1 MKTKLVNEN
10 FKSDWVKNLLIAR
23 GVDVARMEEFLH
35 PSWANISSPDL
46 LKNVSRAAQRILEA
60 VNDKEHI
67 GLVVDCD
74 VDGVTSATIIY
85 RYLHTV
91 DPNVKITYFFH
102 DGKQHGLEDCWEKFV
117 EAGVDLV
124 IEPDAG
130 INDKKYH
137 DLLGEEGIDTVVLDH
152 HEYEGGGFSKYAIY
166 VDNQI
171 SPNYPNKSLA
181 GCGVTWQT
189 CREMDKLLIKDYA
202 DK

>member
-91 DPNVKITYFFH
+91 DPNVEITYFFH
-102 DGKQHGLEDCWEKFV
+102 DGKQHGLEDCWESLLK
-117 EAGVDLV
+117 LV
-124 IEPDAG
+124 WI
-130 INDKKYH
+130 
-137 DLLGEEGIDTVVLDH
+137 
-152 HEYEGGGFSKYAIY
+152 
-166 VDNQI
+166 
-171 SPNYPNKSLA
+171 
-181 GCGVTWQT
+181 
-189 CREMDKLLIKDYA
+189 
-202 DK
+202 